1 MDIKFVT
8 YTRVEVGIPPKPQ
21 QLREIDEATARF
33 LGDHVDKLLKK
44 ATGGGAA
51 LAARFTE
58 PDAHKLF
65 TNLYRGTA
73 DQFLEAADRLAERLV
88 DAMDS
93 RASDG
98 LFVAL
103 RAQSADCEVV
113 AGVLKLQV
121 VEGHAAVLQ
130 QLESGELQL
139 AAVTDMLEQPG
150 NLEKG
155 ALVAKSLKDGEVY
168 CADRLQVKA
177 RYFPTALGIRRFAA
191 PAEAAK
197 SFFDTAQ
204 RVAPALVAQIAAA
217 WPEIEPDYTREVLAR
232 LGDEVS
238 GLTAQIQERII
249 EALEAYPEPVAWIDT
264 QRKVRETYKCG
275 GITVSG
281 PIEEM
286 RQRVTLA
293 SQPEGGWQLVLQSSE
308 QPKLSHTASAARR
321 TDPA

>member
-1 MDIKFVT
+1 LDIKFVT
-8 YTRVEVGIPPKPQ
+8 YTRVEAGMPPKPQ
-21 QLREIDEATARF
+21 QLREIDEATAGF

-44 ATGGGAA
+44 ATSGAAA
-51 LAARFTE
+51 LAARFAE

-65 TNLYRGTA
+65 RSLYRGTA
-73 DQFLEAADRLAERLV
+73 NEFLDAADRLAERLA

-103 RAQSADCEVV
+103 RAESADFEVV

-121 VEGHAAVLQ
+121 VEGHGAVLQ

-217 WPEIEPDYTREVLAR
+217 WPKAEPDYTREVLAR
-232 LGDEVS
+232 LGDEVC
-238 GLTAQIQERII
+238 GLTAEIQEKII
-249 EALEAYPEPVAWIDT
+249 EALEAYPEPVAWLDT
-264 QRKVRETYKCG
+264 QRKVRESYKFG

-286 RQRVTLA
+286 RQRISVA
-293 SQPEGGWQLVLQSSE
+293 PQPEGGWQVVLETPE
-308 QPKLSHTASAARR
+308 QPKVSHTASAARR
-321 TDPA
+321 ADPS